1 MMYFIMLLVYAIYS
15 YFRVVTLSFHILKD
29 IFK

>member
-15 YFRVVTLSFHILKD
+15 YFRVVTLSFYILKD